1 MAGLYGVGILAH
13 RMWTVGTF
21 ALVKLFGFGAPVP
34 KVKSI
39 GIGNVHV
46 GGTGKTP
53 LALWLLRALEARHPG
68 EKWGYLSRGYG
79 RDSSGWQRVAAD
91 SMPQDSGDE
100 ALLVAHQSPNTPVG
114 VCADRREGLRQLG
127 QLGCTGVVL
136 DDVLQH
142 RRVRP
147 QALIVACPW
156 DRPWDEE
163 ALLPLGTLRDFVGSV
178 RRAQA
183 VVVTGT
189 PEGTTGADWSERAAR
204 LRRAASLPATCPI
217 YFTRWK
223 YGTLKPWDP
232 TAEVPLPNKVVCVS
246 GIAQPER
253 FANAVAQQHTVVNE
267 LRFAD
272 HAQLPLEALLD
283 AAAESATCDL
293 VLTAKDA
300 ARMRQTWSQGV
311 PSQQLCAAGIQLWI
325 LPVELTFLA
334 GPDGGEADA
343 LAYLCAHVGLS

>member
-1 MAGLYGVGILAH
+1 
-13 RMWTVGTF
+13 
-21 ALVKLFGFGAPVP
+21 LVSA
-34 KVKSI
+34 
-39 GIGNVHV
+39 
-46 GGTGKTP
+46 
-53 LALWLLRALEARHPG
+53 
-68 EKWGYLSRGYG
+68 
-79 RDSSGWQRVAAD
+79 DSS
-91 SMPQDSGDE
+91 SKDSGDE
-100 ALLVAHQSPNTPVG
+100 ALLVARQSQNTTVG

-127 QLGCTGVVL
+127 QLSCTGVVL

-147 QALIVACPW
+147 QALVVACPW

-163 ALLPLGTLRDFVGSV
+163 ALVPLGTLRDFVGSA

-189 PEGTTGADWSERAAR
+189 PEGTSGADWSERAAR

-217 YFTRWK
+217 YFTLWK
-223 YGTLKPWDP
+223 YGTLQPWDP

-283 AAAESATCDL
+283 AAAESATFDL

-300 ARMRQTWSQGV
+300 ARMRQTWSQGA
-311 PSQQLCAAGIQLWI
+311 PAQQLCAAGIQLWI

>member
-1 MAGLYGVGILAH
+1 LYGIGILAH
-13 RMWTVGTF
+13 RMWTFGTR
-21 ALVKLFGFGAPVP
+21 LLEKLFGFGAPLP
-34 KVKSI
+34 KIKTL

-53 LALWLLRALEARHPG
+53 LALWLLHALEARHPE

-79 RDSSGWQRVAAD
+79 RDSRGWHRVSAD
-91 SMPQDSGDE
+91 SLPQDSGDE
-100 ALLVAHQSPNTPVG
+100 ALLVAQQSPNTAVG
-114 VCADRREGLRQLG
+114 VCADRREGLRQLA

-142 RRVRP
+142 RRFRP
-147 QALIVACPW
+147 QALVVACPW
-156 DRPWDEE
+156 DQPWDEE

-204 LRRAASLPATCPI
+204 LRRAASLPASCPI
-217 YFTRWK
+217 YFTQWT
-223 YGTLKPWDP
+223 YGALQHWNS
-232 TAEVPLPNKVVCVS
+232 TAEVPQPNRVVCVS

-253 FANAVAQQHTVVNE
+253 FANAVAQHHTVVNE

-272 HAQLPLEALLD
+272 HASLPLEVLL
-283 AAAESATCDL
+283 ESAAHNNTPDL

-300 ARMRQTWSQGV
+300 ARMRQTWSRGA
-311 PSQQLCAAGIQLWI
+311 PAQQLRAAGIQLWI
-325 LPVELTFLA
+325 LPVEMAFLA
-334 GPDGGEADA
+334 GPDGGEAEA

>member
-1 MAGLYGVGILAH
+1 MAH
-13 RMWTVGTF
+13 RTWTAGTL
-21 ALVKLFGFGAPVP
+21 ALTEFLGLVAPVP
-34 KVKSI
+34 RVKSV

-53 LALWLLRALEARHPG
+53 LALWLLHALEARHPE

-79 RDSSGWQRVAAD
+79 RNSRGWHRVSAD
-91 SMPQDSGDE
+91 SLPQDSGDE
-100 ALLVAHQSPNTPVG
+100 ALLVAHQSPNTRVG
-114 VCADRREGLRQLG
+114 VCADRREGLRQLA

-142 RRVRP
+142 RRFRP
-147 QALIVACPW
+147 QALVVACPW
-156 DRPWDEE
+156 DQPWNEE

-189 PEGTTGADWSERAAR
+189 PEGTVGTDWNERAAR
-204 LRRAASLPATCPI
+204 LRRAASLPASCPI

-223 YGTLKPWDP
+223 YGVLQPWDTTNEP
-232 TAEVPLPNKVVCVS
+232 PQPNRVVCVS

-253 FANAVAQQHTVVNE
+253 FANAVAQNRTVVHE
-267 LRFAD
+267 LRFSD
-272 HAQLPLEALLD
+272 HAQLPLEALLN
-283 AAAESATCDL
+283 AAAQNNTPDL

-300 ARMRQTWSQGV
+300 ARMRPAWSQGA
-311 PSQQLCAAGIQLWI
+311 SAQQLRAAGIQLWI
-325 LPVELTFLA
+325 LPVEMAFLA
-334 GPDGGEADA
+334 GPDGGEAEA